1 MTEIGCEGNPFHFQ
15 QQQQHHQDDLFGRL
29 KEIKYK
35 TIRKQINNV
44 DNIIHV
50 HIIIK
55 NESKQQTS
63 LPVNRVFLYNF

>member
-35 TIRKQINNV
+35 TNKQ
-44 DNIIHV
+44 
-50 HIIIK
+50 
-55 NESKQQTS
+55 
-63 LPVNRVFLYNF
+63 RR